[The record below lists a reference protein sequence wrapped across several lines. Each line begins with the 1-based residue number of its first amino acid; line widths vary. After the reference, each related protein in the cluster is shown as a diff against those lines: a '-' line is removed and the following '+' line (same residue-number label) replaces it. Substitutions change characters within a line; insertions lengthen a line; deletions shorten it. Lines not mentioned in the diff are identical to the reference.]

1 MHIELRSTTGELI
14 ATAPIIVDA
23 DGYLSI
29 EHSTFDF
36 EFDCAL
42 YGYQE
47 GGVSTDTIDDMD
59 SGEPLMRWT
68 VKTCAN
74 KTAPSCAAVD
84 VYIDQIRGAA
94 DCERAQAIAIFE
106 EMCAVDFDFDNVAGF
121 AAQALESEY
130 VCAMR
135 AAMI

>member
-1 MHIELRSTTGELI
+1 MHIELYSTTGELI
-14 ATAPIIVDA
+14 ATAPILVDDA
-23 DGYLSI
+23 GYLLI
-29 EHSTFDF
+29 EHATFDF

-59 SGEPLMRWT
+59 SGEPLMRWA

-84 VYIDQIRGAA
+84 VYIDQIQGVV

-106 EMCAVDFDFDNVAGF
+106 EMCAADFDFDNATGF